1 MLFKSGLGQKQGV
14 GGWGRGGY
22 VEWVGGW
29 GGGGKGWVGGG
40 GGVKGGWGGGWG
52 GWGWGGWVTP
62 LPTHP
67 PLRFTREQT
76 RVEYI
81 RRCRLITITHSSLA
95 NMYQFGTFFFK
106 FK

>member
-22 VEWVGGW
+22 VEWVGG
-29 GGGGKGWVGGG
+29 GGGKGWVGGWGVG
-40 GGVKGGWGGGWG
+40 GGGGLP
-52 GWGWGGWVTP
+52 P

-81 RRCRLITITHSSLA
+81 RRCRLISLLSKICGHITTESIFTETLSLLTS
-95 NMYQFGTFFFK
+95 FSISLS
-106 FK
+106 